1 MKILALELSSG
12 QGSIAWSEED
22 RDRFLRVFSNDRKH
36 SGLFFEAL
44 QLCLHEFGRPDAI
57 VVGLGPGSYAGVRI
71 AIATA
76 VGLRAAGTSKMVGIP
91 SLCVLDVTAPEYCVV
106 GDARRQSFFFARVKD
121 GRIWEGPSLSD
132 DAETGRS
139 ISESRLPV
147 YASAPL
153 AQFPQAVLA
162 FPSAQRLAAVARE
175 RIEEM
180 PDSPTLEPIYLR
192 EPHITIPKAARSL
205 APIK

>member
-1 MKILALELSSG
+1 
-12 QGSIAWSEED
+12 
-22 RDRFLRVFSNDRKH
+22 
-36 SGLFFEAL
+36 
-44 QLCLHEFGRPDAI
+44 LHELGRPDAI

-76 VGLRAAGTSKMVGIP
+76 VGLRAAGTPKLVGI
-91 SLCVLDVTAPEYCVV
+91 SSICALEVTAPEYCVV
-106 GDARRQSFFFARVKD
+106 GDARRQSFFFARVRD
-121 GRIWEGPSLSD
+121 GRILEGPSLSD
-132 DAETGRS
+132 DAGTGRN

-153 AQFPQAVLA
+153 AQFPQAALA

-175 RIEEM
+175 HIEEM

-205 APIK
+205 APLK